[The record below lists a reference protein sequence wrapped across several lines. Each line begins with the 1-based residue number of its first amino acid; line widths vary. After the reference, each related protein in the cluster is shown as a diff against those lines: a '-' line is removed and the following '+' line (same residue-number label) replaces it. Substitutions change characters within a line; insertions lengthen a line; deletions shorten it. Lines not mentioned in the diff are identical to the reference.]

1 MGFSRQEFRNGFLF
15 PSPRD
20 LPYSGIEP
28 GSLRPPALADI
39 FFTTSTNKP
48 MHFLKT
54 LCSRVYVRETS
65 KSKSRKKRKKKR
77 KKKARE
83 REGGGC
89 QEEGKG
95 KKKIKKEHLPVQITS
110 SIPGASDSKKSTCDA
125 VDPGLIPGYGR
136 FVGERNGNPLLY
148 SCLQNYMDR
157 GDWWATVHGVAKGGH
172 DWTTNTYLE
181 HLSPPLRTFHP
192 PPWCILPQFLLR
204 GPELLQYFWNAFEPA
219 MAHQCLV
226 LRIINAM
233 NLPQKA
239 YIMFYSY
246 IILHQPLQQHSVL
259 KMT

>member
-1 MGFSRQEFRNGFLF
+1 MGFPRQDYWSGLLF

-157 GDWWATVHGVAKGGH
+157 GAWHATVYGVEK
-172 DWTTNTYLE
+172 
-181 HLSPPLRTFHP
+181 
-192 PPWCILPQFLLR
+192 R
-204 GPELLQYFWNAFEPA
+204 GQD
-219 MAHQCLV
+219 
-226 LRIINAM
+226 
-233 NLPQKA
+233 
-239 YIMFYSY
+239 
-246 IILHQPLQQHSVL
+246 
-259 KMT
+259 